1 MLQEVT
7 GEPEKVEKVLQRAV
21 NVCHTNTPPMQSE
34 DPEKERKELN
44 FLWHLR
50 VVYTTLGRVS
60 DAQQLFEQ
68 VEQRWKGRMI
78 AWNSDGRTG
87 PLVLECFRHMA
98 VFTYVQ
104 VQLWQSQN
112 LVSSDPKN
120 EPGNY
125 STYESNGHFVM
136 ESPLYL
142 AQCKEATKRQA
153 STMSDTDYTEY
164 ELEPKSS

>member
-1 MLQEVT
+1 VLYEVI
-7 GEPEKVEKVLQRAV
+7 GEPEKVEIVLQGAV
-21 NVCHTNTPPMQSE
+21 NVCHTITPPMPSE
-34 DPEKERKELN
+34 ESEKERTELN
-44 FLWHLR
+44 FLWHLC
-50 VVYTTLGRVS
+50 VVYTTLGRIS
-60 DAQQLFEQ
+60 GAQQFFEQ
-68 VEQRWKGRMI
+68 LEQRWKGGMI
-78 AWNSDGRTG
+78 AWNSDERTG
-87 PLVLECFRHMA
+87 PLVLECFRHLLI
-98 VFTYVQ
+98 FTYVQ